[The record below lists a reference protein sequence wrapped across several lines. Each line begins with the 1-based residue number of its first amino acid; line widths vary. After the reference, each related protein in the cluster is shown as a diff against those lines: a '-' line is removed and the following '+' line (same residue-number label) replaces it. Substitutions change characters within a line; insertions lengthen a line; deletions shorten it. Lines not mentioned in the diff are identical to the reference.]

1 MLKMSLMKIKA
12 FKFISVYLFL
22 TCCSTDNLTKDIDTF
37 IKEDFYFGMPGSKF
51 FYRTTTKETQEQ
63 YHYAECHK
71 KFPGS
76 HPVNLESCVTSYWIK
91 AKNL

>member
-1 MLKMSLMKIKA
+1 MIKYNSKIL
-12 FKFISVYLFL
+12 FIFLFL
-22 TCCSTDNLTKDIDTF
+22 TSCSQNFSNDIENLRN
-37 IKEDFYFGMPGSKF
+37 EDFYIGMPGSKL

-76 HPVNLESCVTSYWIK
+76 HSVKLESCVTSYWIK
-91 AKNL
+91 AKSL

>member
-1 MLKMSLMKIKA
+1 MIKNNTKILCI
-12 FKFISVYLFL
+12 FLFL
-22 TCCSTDNLTKDIDTF
+22 ISCSQNNFTNDIDTL
-37 IKEDFYFGMPGSKF
+37 KNEDFYLGLPGSKL

-63 YHYAECHK
+63 YHYAQCHK

-76 HPVNLESCVTSYWIK
+76 HPVKLESCVTSYWIK